1 MPQIFRP
8 YADSAAR
15 ATLVTLLLG
24 PFAIAGLASWTMRS
38 NYITTSLIRQSRST
52 SCRSVTPIT
61 SAFWPR
67 LPLLPRR
74 GRKVDGRRH
83 SSDRHLH
90 DVLLAARARGLPDES
105 GPGERA
111 SASHPRRGACSES
124 HSCCADVCRLSVA
137 APLLRPCRREGRT
150 LGCAATAMRHQL
162 SFRSHAGGISSIF
175 NHAGASSLAICRST
189 NHGLPAAASDHSVD
203 RMGTNLRA
211 HQEILTRCRSDDLLR
226 RRRVMGRCGNSVL
239 RLSAPAQARHRRS
252 QPPALQPR
260 PQRRLSR
267 RQALIWRT
275 ARLCGR
281 SRDQAPPPARFHP
294 RARSP

>member
-1 MPQIFRP
+1 MQQANVPIRPQFPRWNVVFAPPGTKFLGRRSGVCSKSLRLCCGAGAACTRSRHQGLSGGCPMPQIFRP

-111 SASHPRRGACSES
+111 SASHRRRGACSGS
-124 HSCCADVCRLSVA
+124 HSCCADVCRLSA
-137 APLLRPCRREGRT
+137 RRPY
-150 LGCAATAMRHQL
+150 
-162 SFRSHAGGISSIF
+162 
-175 NHAGASSLAICRST
+175 
-189 NHGLPAAASDHSVD
+189 
-203 RMGTNLRA
+203 
-211 HQEILTRCRSDDLLR
+211 
-226 RRRVMGRCGNSVL
+226 
-239 RLSAPAQARHRRS
+239 
-252 QPPALQPR
+252 
-260 PQRRLSR
+260 
-267 RQALIWRT
+267 
-275 ARLCGR
+275 
-281 SRDQAPPPARFHP
+281 
-294 RARSP
+294 